1 MPIRNLRPGD
11 AAACDEIVRGL
22 PYFFGSEVGV
32 AQCVRAVRTQRGWVA
47 GSADRAGG
55 PAGVAGFLVID
66 HPLPSA
72 PEITWMAVRADR
84 RRRGLGRALVD
95 HAAREL
101 AGEGARVLSVL
112 TLAASVP
119 ETGGDTYAG
128 TRAFYGAN
136 GFLAIRE
143 IHPPGWDSPALLL
156 ARPLP

>member
-1 MPIRNLRPGD
+1 MPVRELRPGD

-22 PYFFGSEVGV
+22 PYFFGSTAGV
-32 AQCVRAVRTQRGWVA
+32 ARCARAVRTRRGWVA
-47 GSADRAGG
+47 WSGG
-55 PAGVAGFLVID
+55 PPGVDGFVVID

-72 PEITWMAVRADR
+72 PEITWMAVRAGR
-84 RRRGLGRALVD
+84 RRHGLGRALVA

-101 AGEGARVLSVL
+101 TGEGAQVLSVL

-119 ETGGDTYAG
+119 EAGDDTYAG
-128 TRAFYGAN
+128 TRAFYRAT

-156 ARPLP
+156 ARPLS